1 MLSEIHVINDYNVE
15 LRPRMDSR
23 VVLSASIRLTIKGKN
38 GSMPGAFRKNWI
50 LLITSMIPCGLR
62 VIFSLGSGHHWPFWK
77 QRSYALL
84 KAFQGPSSSQA
95 VIYAEFRRDFVRYGV
110 MLSENTASRDPV
122 HHLLGLGVCL
132 SPPGKAWFV

>member
-77 QRSYALL
+77 QRSCALL

-95 VIYAEFRRDFVRYGV
+95 V
-110 MLSENTASRDPV
+110 MLNSEET
-122 HHLLGLGVCL
+122 L
-132 SPPGKAWFV
+132 SPSFPTGMELCLVRTLLQETQCIICLVSGCA